1 MDNRTL
7 KIIYKLRVSKVKERD
22 IKKQLNETYSID
34 CKMSELKMILNKIPI
49 VYEKYSE
56 IDKRKILYLYS
67 RYINT
72 EKLIKYLNEKYKYDL
87 TISKIRDYA
96 SRNGIKKESM
106 NMYKQAFVSRNDE
119 YNIIRLYKS
128 GLNSNEIS
136 KMYGY
141 KTRNS
146 ILQKLNKFN
155 VERRDWNNIQ
165 SEKKT
170 YYNFSMQFI
179 DDEYKAYFL
188 GLILTDGYVNEER
201 GYIGIDLSDKDAIE
215 FLCDYLKTSY
225 TIIKSEFRDKYRV
238 ILYGKK
244 LVEEM
249 KRLSVTERKTFS
261 LKGPNL
267 YEYEKSYLSY
277 IMRGIIDG
285 DGWIRKDGREFFIS
299 SASNEFIKWCRDSLK
314 YLGFEDINIR
324 FIENEFNGIYII
336 RTAKKYNLEVLRNK
350 IYNKPFGMNR
360 KYKLLL

>member
-1 MDNRTL
+1 MKNIV
-7 KIIYKLRVSKVKERD
+7 KWIKEKFYIY
-22 IKKQLNETYSID
+22 
-34 CKMSELKMILNKIPI
+34 
-49 VYEKYSE
+49 
-56 IDKRKILYLYS
+56 YS

-106 NMYKQAFVSRNDE
+106 NMYKQAFISRNDE

-128 GLNSNEIS
+128 GLNANEIS

-170 YYNFSMQFI
+170 YYNFSMKFI

-238 ILYGKK
+238 ILYGK
-244 LVEEM
+244 
-249 KRLSVTERKTFS
+249 
-261 LKGPNL
+261 N
-267 YEYEKSYLSY
+267 
-277 IMRGIIDG
+277 
-285 DGWIRKDGREFFIS
+285 
-299 SASNEFIKWCRDSLK
+299 
-314 YLGFEDINIR
+314 
-324 FIENEFNGIYII
+324 
-336 RTAKKYNLEVLRNK
+336 
-350 IYNKPFGMNR
+350 
-360 KYKLLL
+360 